1 MILFLFFSF
10 SLLLFFSFHPTPHH
24 PPWHGCCVFI
34 HTHGSSTLSA
44 RYKQVHG
51 RTTIPLLRLQSPTK
65 KMFNASQLQRLEVQ
79 PFSFLRGNSFLV
91 SDKSLLQLVQAS
103 RFVGVLTI
111 TSTTTQR
118 YSVLLLLSQRLHTSL
133 NHKRVNTANKPAAT
147 DVVWLCQ
154 HFYTTYV
161 PSPKQQNT
169 TRPKVEI
176 MVEEQNHIKH
186 STSSTLSYTGDKSNI
201 FIQSSCT

>member
-1 MILFLFFSF
+1 
-10 SLLLFFSFHPTPHH
+10 
-24 PPWHGCCVFI
+24 
-34 HTHGSSTLSA
+34 
-44 RYKQVHG
+44 
-51 RTTIPLLRLQSPTK
+51 
-65 KMFNASQLQRLEVQ
+65 MFNASQLQRLDVQ
-79 PFSFLRGNSFLV
+79 PFSCLRGNSFLV
-91 SDKSLLQLVQAS
+91 SDKSLLQLLQAS

-133 NHKRVNTANKPAAT
+133 NHKRVDTTNQPAAT

-154 HFYTTYV
+154 HLYTTYV

-169 TRPKVEI
+169 TRPKVET
-176 MVEEQNHIKH
+176 MVEEQNHVKH

-201 FIQSSCT
+201 FIQSSCTWRSTLVETWEELFGRFRLSKQICGLVSTNYFVERNNHCCIHIYTSSCVRSWYRNSHNQTEACTK